1 LLQLVSKLTQNLRE
15 IRFRYLDRN
24 NCHHAKAKAPQ
35 DDGTLMEQ
43 IADNARADSPAVKK
57 QTRFNSVD
65 PIDLIQIIYDKIKY
79 LYNTFFD
86 EV

>member
-1 LLQLVSKLTQNLRE
+1 
-15 IRFRYLDRN
+15 
-24 NCHHAKAKAPQ
+24 
-35 DDGTLMEQ
+35 MEQ